1 MTTISTAI
9 RFARLGLAA
18 LLLGVGVPNASS
30 QSTPTGEITS
40 TPIVAPL
47 SQAKDPGESQART
60 APAQAAPAQYSVP
73 TVGAIGFGW
82 G

>member
-18 LLLGVGVPNASS
+18 SLLSAGLLNGSAQISLA
-30 QSTPTGEITS
+30 GEITS
-40 TPIVAPL
+40 TPIAAPL
-47 SQAKDPGESQART
+47 SQAYDSRESYPGT

-73 TVGAIGFGW
+73 PVGAIGFGW